1 MILITEINI
10 TSLLVYAI
18 NNMLSNLLSSINNN
32 VTNYLDKLVFVD
44 SSITTNLTDVIGIN
58 CYSGINLICNSLIY
72 GFLIY
77 YAISFLLSH
86 LTFSQVE
93 SPLQFIFKLILCAL
107 ALNASQYL
115 CGGLIFFVS
124 HISNM
129 LCELGTSLF
138 GVDISFS
145 TLISNVIPEEYF
157 ISNSFSLFN
166 FDRNFKVFHN
176 LWIP

>member
-1 MILITEINI
+1 MILITEVNI

-44 SSITTNLTDVIGIN
+44 SGITTNLTDVIGIN
-58 CYSGINLICNSLIY
+58 SYSGINLICNSLIY

-77 YAISFLLSH
+77 YAISFLLSY

-93 SPLQFIFKLILCAL
+93 SPLQFIFKLILCAFL
-107 ALNASQYL
+107 
-115 CGGLIFFVS
+115 VS

-129 LCELGTSLF
+129 LCELGTYLF

-145 TLISNVIPEEYF
+145 TLISNVIPQEYF
-157 ISNSFSLFN
+157 VSNSFSLFN

-176 LWIP
+176 LWFP